1 MFCMASVYAFGK
13 LQRSS
18 AGQQTS
24 PCSVCVITGTNFLCG
39 VNLTSN
45 TARTL
50 HDSDQEVVQLELRC
64 EYMYRYIDMSSA
76 CGTGGTEDFM
86 L

>member
-1 MFCMASVYAFGK
+1 MSQVCMASVYTFGK

-18 AGQQTS
+18 PGRQTS
-24 PCSVCVITGTNFLCG
+24 PCSVCVITGSNFLCG
-39 VNLTSN
+39 VDLTSN
-45 TARTL
+45 TAKTL

-64 EYMYRYIDMSSA
+64 EYINMSSA

>member
-1 MFCMASVYAFGK
+1 MPLGSCKDQVLGNRHRPAAH
-13 LQRSS
+13 
-18 AGQQTS
+18 
-24 PCSVCVITGTNFLCG
+24 CSVCVITGSNILCG
-39 VNLTSN
+39 VDLTSN

-64 EYMYRYIDMSSA
+64 EYIDMSSA